1 MKCDIIPRMG
11 DEEQKD
17 GKPDPAKKWKPSI
30 GFILPV
36 VALLLSLFSLY
47 SSEGARRDVERV
59 DVIKTEYGLFHDLA
73 QLQLQFPMMEHLLT
87 STGEA
92 YDSTVK
98 QIKAAVASIS
108 EDDRG
113 KLLLQERATA
123 HYIFTSYEETFYI
136 WQQSRGNDSRR
147 AELAQDDLLYFDNL
161 LCSNPR
167 LLWYWDSKA
176 GGKLARE
183 FAPELGDYYKQN
195 VVKDCP
201 TNEDSSGPFG
211 H

>member
-1 MKCDIIPRMG
+1 MG
-11 DEEQKD
+11 DEEPKEE
-17 GKPDPAKKWKPSI
+17 KLAPAKKWKPGI
-30 GFILPV
+30 GSILPV
-36 VALLLSLFSLY
+36 VALVMSLFSLY
-47 SSEGARRDVERV
+47 SSEVARRDVERV

-73 QLQLQFPMMEHLLT
+73 QLQLQNPMMEHLLT
-87 STGEA
+87 SSGEA

-98 QIKAAVASIS
+98 QIRAALTSIS

-136 WQQSRGNDSRR
+136 WRQSRGNDSRR

-161 LCSNPR
+161 LCNNPR
-167 LLWYWDSKA
+167 LLWYWNGKT
-176 GGKLARE
+176 GGKQARE

-195 VVKDCP
+195 VLKDCP
-201 TNEDSSGPFG
+201 TSEDSNGPFG
-211 H
+211 PLKGSAQ